1 MHSLQHFLYSAS
13 LRLVANFDSV
23 LGMFLQYTFRFGES
37 FPLVINLEICSVLY
51 THSELHDW
59 FEQLR

>member
-23 LGMFLQYTFRFGES
+23 LGMFLQYVSEYKLYTYRFGES
-37 FPLVINLEICSVLY
+37 FPLVIN
-51 THSELHDW
+51 
-59 FEQLR
+59 